1 MASPSY
7 ELQVAIVTRLR
18 ANPAVSALVGTRIF
32 DEVPKGAAFP
42 YITIGEAD
50 ETSVDADCI
59 DAFEL
64 SIDIDVWS
72 RDPGFMQSK
81 VISDAVRKAL
91 KSPDLELPTN
101 ALVIFN
107 HRQTRSFRDE
117 DGLTSHAVMTFEGI
131 AEQP

>member
-18 ANPAVSALVGTRIF
+18 ATPAVSDLVGTRIY
-32 DEVPKGAAFP
+32 DQVPDGAIFP
-42 YITIGEAD
+42 YITIGPAD
-50 ETSVDADCI
+50 ETSDNADCI

-64 SIDIDVWS
+64 SIDVDVWS
-72 RDPGFMQSK
+72 RDLGFKESK
-81 VISDAVRKAL
+81 EISNAVRKAL
-91 KSPDLELPTN
+91 KSPDLELLTN
-101 ALVIFN
+101 ALVFFN